1 MFLFL
6 CLLDLCYCPSTMP
19 AVMLLIRMIIG
30 LPSEILSLINNFF
43 LLYVAL
49 IMLYIHSH
57 RKGTEALEN
66 TVFTHKRQWKNSRID
81 WRTAEYSTNWNWVLS
96 KERGKELL
104 YSFATNKFIIKAINK
119 YIKMEN
125 IRRNCKLFLNWKMFN
140 FVKWERKYFL
150 PAIEYKHQQ

>member
-81 WRTAEYSTNWNWVLS
+81 WRTVEYSTNWNWVLS

-104 YSFATNKFIIKAINK
+104 YSFATNK

-125 IRRNCKLFLNWKMFN
+125 IRRKCKLFLNRKMFN

-150 PAIEYKHQQ
+150 PPIEYKHQQ